1 MDTVSKEVRSRNMSA
16 IRSKN
21 TKPEAVVRSLL
32 FALGYRYRLHRK
44 DLPGKPDIVL
54 KKHNTIIFV
63 HGCFW
68 HHHKNCRR
76 ANWPKSNQEYWL
88 PKIQRN
94 IERDKIHI
102 RKLKKEGW
110 EVLVI
115 WECQIKN
122 MDKLSLKIQ
131 KHFRRNQI

>member
-21 TKPEAVVRSLL
+21 TNPETVVRSLL

-54 KKHNTIIFV
+54 KKHNTVIFV

-68 HHHKNCRR
+68 HHHRNCKR
-76 ANWPKSNQEYWL
+76 ANWPKSNQEYWI

-94 IERDKIHI
+94 VKRDRSHNS
-102 RKLKKEGW
+102 KLKKQGW
-110 EVLVI
+110 KVLVI

-122 MDKLSLKIQ
+122 IDKLSLKIQ
-131 KHFRRNQI
+131 EHFSRN

>member
-1 MDTVSKEVRSRNMSA
+1 MSA

-54 KKHNTIIFV
+54 KKHNTVIFV

>member
-54 KKHNTIIFV
+54 KKHNTVIFV

>member
-1 MDTVSKEVRSRNMSA
+1 MSA